1 MNTDIQKSWDK
12 NAEEWISIIDTNAI
26 ESRKF
31 TNPAILQTLKKL
43 KGSTILDC
51 GCGEGWLTREMTAM
65 GKIALGIDGTEKLIE
80 RAKTKGTEV
89 YRQMKYEDIT
99 QHTVIDDS
107 LFDVIV
113 FNFSL
118 YQETGMGTLLLNIQN
133 SLHTEGNIIIQTLH
147 PYFILEHGNGYCS
160 QWFGDSWKGLP
171 GQFKDGH
178 SWFARTFADWI
189 TVFEHAGL
197 RTVEVREVT
206 NDNKQPISIIYTL
219 KPC

>member
-12 NAEEWISIIDTNAI
+12 NADEWIKIMDANAI

-31 TNPAILQTLKKL
+31 TNPAILQTLKEL

-65 GKIALGIDGTEKLIE
+65 GKIAVGIDGTEKLIE
-80 RAKTKGTEV
+80 RAKTKGAEV
-89 YRQMKYEDIT
+89 YRLLKYEDIT
-99 QHTVIDDS
+99 QHTVIADA
-107 LFDVIV
+107 LFDIIV

-118 YQETGMGTLLLNIQN
+118 YHETGMDTLLRHIQN
-133 SLHTEGNIIIQTLH
+133 SLQNEGTIIIQTLH
-147 PYFILEHGNGYCS
+147 PYFILEHGNKYCS
-160 QWFGDSWKGLP
+160 QWFEDSWKGLP

-178 SWFARTFADWI
+178 SWFARTFAAWI
-189 TVFEHAGL
+189 TVFKHARL
-197 RTVEVREVT
+197 RMVEVREVT
-206 NDNKQPISIIYTL
+206 NENKQPVSIIFML